1 MWHVRTSFSTRPL
14 GSWFFESG
22 IAFTS
27 AKSLTN
33 LTTQFVYSLR
43 GIRLSTHFPS
53 IFAFQARS
61 SKLHLDK
68 TR

>member
-1 MWHVRTSFSTRPL
+1 MWHVRTSSVRAL
-14 GSWFFESG
+14 LEVGSLSQELL
-22 IAFTS
+22 FTS

-53 IFAFQARS
+53 IFAFQAWS